1 MPSRHE
7 ARQSSRQSRRKRVKG
22 ALIVSAHILLAFGL
36 LAFGVA
42 KAQVLDLHG
51 PARAGCD
58 YKWPSLQLPVSEY
71 QSYIESCMRK
81 ANESAPP
88 VSDPYGL
95 NNGRS
100 PISFASNPIFCTVMI
115 LSVLT
120 YLGANNYLITY
131 LRRVYTATWAE
142 LGGFTLWDARRK
154 RINSDLINWYFA
166 GMRTLGFV
174 LFSNQYKAVQ
184 DRKLTSLIWL
194 VRASFVLSLALILAF
209 MTSDLIQRYQ

>member
-7 ARQSSRQSRRKRVKG
+7 ARQSSRQSRTKRVKG
-22 ALIVSAHILLAFGL
+22 AVIVSAYIILAL
-36 LAFGVA
+36 GVA

-81 ANESAPP
+81 TNESASP
-88 VSDPYGL
+88 VSDLHGL

-100 PISFASNPIFCTVMI
+100 PKTLASNPILSTVMI

-120 YLGANNYLITY
+120 YLGAINYLIAY
-131 LRRVYTATWAE
+131 LRRVYTMTWVE
-142 LGGFTLWDARRK
+142 LGEFSLWDARR
-154 RINSDLINWYFA
+154 RRLDGDLIKWYFA
-166 GMRTLGFV
+166 GMRTLGFAM
-174 LFSNQYKAVQ
+174 FSNQYKAVQ
-184 DRKLTSLIWL
+184 DRKLTGLIWL
-194 VRASFVLSLALILAF
+194 VRASFTLGLALMLAF
-209 MTSDLIQRYQ
+209 ITSGLIQRHQ